1 MEYNTSRPRMIIPEY
16 GRNVQK
22 MVDHLQ
28 SIEDSEERLRQAE
41 NLVEIIGNLNPQ
53 MGDVEDARHKLWDH
67 LYIMSDFK
75 LDVDSPFPPPSP
87 EELNEKPA
95 PVEYPST
102 SRTYRHYGNII
113 RKMVEYV
120 AEQPKGE
127 EKEALKEAIANHMK
141 KTYLLWNKDN
151 VDDSVILKEMNA
163 LAKGKLQ
170 LDEVSLSEKH
180 ELVQNIGKKKFKK
193 RSKKPRYKK
202 K

>member
-28 SIEDSEERLRQAE
+28 TIEDRTERLKQAE

-53 MGDVEDARHKLWDH
+53 MGDVDDARHKLWDH

-95 PVEYPST
+95 LVEYPST
-102 SRTYRHYGNII
+102 TRTYRHYGNIT

-120 AEQPKGE
+120 AEQPAGE
-127 EKEALKEAIANHMK
+127 EKEALKEAVANHMK

-151 VDDSVILKEMNA
+151 VDDQVILKEMNA

-170 LDEVSLSEKH
+170 LDEVNLSEKH

-193 RSKKPRYKK
+193 RGKKQRYKK